1 MRKQRMAVSVLALLA
16 LAACGT
22 EPGSSGAG
30 SGGSGNSGDGSGS
43 VRSGPSVT
51 GVHWN
56 VSSLTVGG
64 KKTTAPA
71 GAHVEID
78 SAGKATGNLG
88 CNRFTAEAHVEGDKV
103 SVGPGTTT
111 EMGCEKDVQQFEKAM
126 GRTFSGEL
134 KAAVA
139 GRSDE
144 KTLTL
149 TTAEGD
155 SIALTSEPPA
165 PLTGTAWKV
174 TGLLSGRGAASVPS
188 GTENKA
194 HLTFGEDGAVEGNL
208 GCNSF
213 RGKASVSGSTLTFG
227 PLTSTRK
234 MCAGPEMELERALL
248 GVLEGKT
255 TYEIDHRSLSI
266 ETGSGKG
273 LVASAP
279 AAEHKG

>member
-1 MRKQRMAVSVLALLA
+1 MAVSVLTLLT

-22 EPGSSGAG
+22 ESGSSGAG
-30 SGGSGNSGDGSGS
+30 SGESGGSGDGSGT
-43 VRSGPSVT
+43 VRTGPSVT

-56 VSSLTVGG
+56 VASLTVGG

-88 CNRFTAEAHVEGDKV
+88 CNRFTADVRTEGDKV
-103 SVGPGTTT
+103 TVGPGTTT

-126 GRTFSGEL
+126 GGAFSGEL
-134 KAAVA
+134 TAAVA
-139 GRSDE
+139 GRSDA

-174 TGLLSGRGAASVPS
+174 SGLTSGSGTTSLPS
-188 GTENKA
+188 GAQDKA
-194 HLTFGEDGAVEGNL
+194 HLTFGEGGSVEGNL

-213 RGKASVSGSTLTFG
+213 HGKAAVSGSTLTFG

-234 MCAGPEMELERALL
+234 MCPGSEMELERALL
-248 GVLEGKT
+248 GVLAGKT

-266 ETGSGKG
+266 EGKSGKG

-279 AAEHKG
+279 AAKG